1 MSSLLDTQVL
11 IVGGGPVGLT
21 LAIDLGQRGVTCRL
35 IDKRPAPWFLPKME
49 RCNARTME
57 HYRRLGIADRIRAAG
72 YGTELPM
79 DVFIVLSLVEPP
91 LIHHPY
97 PSVDELKALIDQTND
112 GTQPLEPYQLVSQY
126 TLEPLL
132 KAVAQETPGVTVDF
146 GHELIDFTDDGEGVT
161 ARVRTADGTTETI
174 RAAYLAGCDGGG
186 STVRQQLGI
195 ELQGDSG
202 LTMRQALF
210 RCNDLY
216 DRIPIGKGRHY
227 HVADEKSTFLITQDD
242 TKHFSLHAVADD
254 DSEMPALFEKTVA
267 MPVEYETLYIGKWTQ
282 RLMLAES
289 YGRGRAFLAGD
300 AAHLVIPTGG
310 LGMNSGVGDAVDLS
324 WKLAATLHGWGG
336 PELLAS
342 YETERRP
349 IGDRNVN
356 ASRQASIG
364 RRAWRSQWRPEITE
378 DSPAGDAAR
387 QNLIAVADKEQRW
400 SNDLLGIELGYRYIG
415 SPLIW
420 EEDGDAPAAD
430 SFFYTPTTWP
440 GARLPHLWLEP
451 GTAVQ
456 DAIGLTNAYT
466 LLRVGS
472 DPQPTEGL
480 SGAFAALGVPLQ
492 VLDIPNDDAYKV
504 YEHKLLLIRPDLHI
518 AWRGQAMPEQ
528 PAKLAGIV
536 TGH

>member
-1 MSSLLDTQVL
+1 MSSPLETQVL

-49 RCNARTME
+49 CCNARTME
-57 HYRRLGIADRIRAAG
+57 HYRRLGLTDRIREAG
-72 YGTELPM
+72 YGTDLPM

-91 LIHHPY
+91 LVHHPY
-97 PSVDELKALIDQTND
+97 PSVDELKAVIDETDD

-132 KAVAQETPGVTVDF
+132 KSVAEEMPGVTVDF
-146 GHELIDFTDDGEGVT
+146 GCELVDFDDDGEGVT
-161 ARVRTADGTTETI
+161 ARIRRQDGTVESV
-174 RAAYLAGCDGGG
+174 RYAYLAGCDGGG

-195 ELQGDSG
+195 ELQGTSG

-210 RCNDLY
+210 RCDDLY

-242 TKHFSLHAVADD
+242 TKHFSLHAVVDD

-267 MPVEYETLYIGKWTQ
+267 MPVEFETLYVGRWTQ

-289 YGRGRAFLAGD
+289 YGRGRVFLAGD

-310 LGMNSGVGDAVDLS
+310 LGMNSGVGDAMDLS

-336 PELLAS
+336 EELLAS
-342 YETERRP
+342 YEAERRP

-356 ASRQASIG
+356 ASRQASVG

-378 DSPAGDAAR
+378 DSPAGEAAR
-387 QNLIAVADKEQRW
+387 ENLIAVADKEQRW
-400 SNDLLGIELGYRYIG
+400 SNDLLGIELGYRYID
-415 SPLIW
+415 SPLICD
-420 EEDGDAPAAD
+420 EDGDAPASD

-440 GARLPHLWLEP
+440 GARLPHVWLEP
-451 GTAVQ
+451 GVAVQ

-466 LLRVGS
+466 LLRVGG
-472 DPQPTEGL
+472 DPLPADGFVE
-480 SGAFAALGVPLQ
+480 AFAALGVPLQ
-492 VLDIPNDDAYKV
+492 VLDVDNDSAQKV
-504 YEHKLLLIRPDLHI
+504 YQHRLLLIRPDMHV
-518 AWRGQAMPEQ
+518 AWRGQALPDQ
-528 PAKLAGIV
+528 PAQLAGLV
-536 TGH
+536 TGR